1 MSQANKH
8 GFPLRRMTTTT
19 ADVMM
24 ASWIA
29 IGAAILLHSG
39 FRAETT
45 IVPSANPWFEW
56 TAIALGAALLAWLL
70 ASRSRL
76 DRRCSEDYLYQLLA
90 TGAMVGMFTM
100 LLASVPWAL
109 DFIRDAVG
117 LRDLRGNDMLA
128 IGLLGWGVG
137 YFTFRIRGLK

>member
-1 MSQANKH
+1 MPQANND
-8 GFPLRRMTTTT
+8 GFSLRRMTTGT

-24 ASWIA
+24 VCWIA
-29 IGAAILLHSG
+29 IGTGILLKSG
-39 FRAETT
+39 FWPVTAAT
-45 IVPSANPWFEW
+45 PSANPWIEW
-56 TAIALGAALLAWLL
+56 VAIALGAVLLAWLL

-100 LLASVPWAL
+100 LIANIPWAI
-109 DFIRDAVG
+109 DSVQHAIG
-117 LRDLRGNDMLA
+117 LRDLRSTDLLA